1 MEILSALYLFVHYG
15 VVTIIV
21 ATIALLLVR
30 LLFSYVDVNPFGRLA
45 LTVRS
50 MSDALIVPVRR
61 GLIGFGVQPNL
72 APLIT
77 ILLVILVGWFADNL
91 ASTILNTTAGV
102 LFAASR
108 GAFVAMAGYV
118 LYGGLALY
126 SLMIFI
132 RIIFS
137 WGAASYGNP
146 VMRFLVNATDPLLV
160 PLRRI
165 VPPFGMFDLS
175 PMVAFILI
183 MVLQTAVYGMLLRG
197 WPIRFIG

>member
-1 MEILSALYLFVHYG
+1 MEVLKALYLFVHYG
-15 VVTIIV
+15 VVTMIV
-21 ATIALLLVR
+21 AVIALLLVR
-30 LLFSYVDVNPFGRLA
+30 LLFSYVDVNPFGRIA
-45 LTVRS
+45 LTIRS
-50 MSDALIVPVRR
+50 WSDALIVPVRR
-61 GLIGFGVQPNL
+61 GLISFGVQPNL

-91 ASTILNTTAGV
+91 ASTILNTAAGV
-102 LFAASR
+102 LAAASR
-108 GAFVAMAGYV
+108 GALVAVLGYV

-137 WGAASYGNP
+137 WGMAGYGNAL
-146 VMRFLVNATDPLLV
+146 MRFLVNATDPLLV

-175 PMVAFILI
+175 PMVAFIVI
-183 MVLQTAVYGMLLRG
+183 MLLQAAVSGTLLLG
-197 WPIRFIG
+197 WPTRFIG

>member
-1 MEILSALYLFVHYG
+1 MEILAALYLFVHYA

-21 ATIALLLVR
+21 AVIALLLVR
-30 LLFSYVDVNPFGRLA
+30 LLFSYVDVNPFGRIA

-91 ASTILNTTAGV
+91 ASTILNTAAGV
-102 LFAASR
+102 LAAGSR
-108 GAFVAMAGYV
+108 GAFVAVLGYV

-137 WGAASYGNP
+137 WGMAGYGNAL
-146 VMRFLVNATDPLLV
+146 MRFLVNATDPLLV

-175 PMVAFILI
+175 PMVAFIVI
-183 MVLQTAVYGMLLRG
+183 MLLQAAVHGTLLRD
-197 WPIRFIG
+197 WPVTYIR